1 MVGIGSP
8 NREELI
14 VQEFY
19 LVTNLLET
27 HSRKIAVSKGNL
39 PTWKISVS
47 GQLISISQLSAAY
60 K

>member
-14 VQEFY
+14 GQEFY

-27 HSRKIAVSKGNL
+27 HSGKIAVSKGNL